1 MPYIGTTPSGM
12 EAAMASVFKQGDAW
26 HIRFYFRG
34 KPYRKSLGQITAHK
48 ARRAKQRVEARLSDP
63 KSRRNCSGTGTPR
76 VPTCGL

>member
-1 MPYIGTTPSGM
+1 
-12 EAAMASVFKQGDAW
+12 MASVFKQGDAW

-63 KSRRNCSGTGTPR
+63 
-76 VPTCGL
+76 